1 MSFQPPP
8 RRLPPPEGMTSH
20 VAANCTAWLVH
31 TIGRNLA
38 PLRTPDRNRVL
49 LALAEFIATQLEA
62 LEADNST

>member
-1 MSFQPPP
+1 
-8 RRLPPPEGMTSH
+8 MTSH